1 MIRGLLRELLSGPL
15 YRDFRFQLRL
25 VTMAGGLFLFVFPSL
40 VGMSLFYI
48 DLLARRPE
56 WQGGPLP
63 VPVLEELTPLL
74 GDAVAR
80 EVVLGLIF
88 LTGLVFMLSAAYE
101 EPRLAP
107 VLDALGLVL
116 VVYSLFF
123 LITASDRC
131 IPSVGCSREFFFTA
145 VALAYVFGLA
155 GVWIPRFSRR
165 LTGWLALPYLS
176 VLLYQSFLWLVTL
189 ARTPWINLDW
199 SAVHAVLLFAATMIL
214 PVLVA
219 WIGLAGKPK

>member
-25 VTMAGGLFLFVFPSL
+25 VSMAGGLFLFVFPSL
-40 VGMSLFYI
+40 IGMSLFYV
-48 DLLARRPE
+48 DLLAQRPE
-56 WQGGPLP
+56 WEGGRLP
-63 VPVLEELTPLL
+63 APALEELIPLL
-74 GDAVAR
+74 GDTVAR

-88 LTGLVFMLSAAYE
+88 LTGLVFILSAAHE

-116 VVYSLFF
+116 TVYSLFF

-131 IPSVGCSREFFFTA
+131 IPSAGCSREFFFTA

-155 GVWIPRFSRR
+155 GVWIPRFMRR
-165 LTGWLALPYLS
+165 LAGWLALPYLS

-189 ARTPWINLDW
+189 AKTPWISLDW
-199 SAVHAVLLFAATMIL
+199 PVVHAVLLYAATMIL

-219 WIGLAGKPK
+219 WIGLAGKPG

>member
-1 MIRGLLRELLSGPL
+1 MIRGLLRELLSSPL

-40 VGMSLFYI
+40 VGMSLFYV
-48 DLLARRPE
+48 DLLTRRPE
-56 WQGGPLP
+56 WQGNRLQLSG
-63 VPVLEELTPLL
+63 LEAFAPLL
-74 GDAVAR
+74 GDTVTR
-80 EVVLGLIF
+80 GVVLGLIF
-88 LTGLVFMLSAAYE
+88 LLGLVCMLSAAHD
-101 EPRLAP
+101 EPRLSP

-123 LITASDRC
+123 LTTASDRC

-145 VALAYVFGLA
+145 VVLAYVFGLA
-155 GVWIPRFSRR
+155 GVWIPRISRR
-165 LTGWLALPYLS
+165 LTAWLALPYLS

-189 ARTPWINLDW
+189 ARTPWISLDW
-199 SAVHAVLLFAATMIL
+199 PVVHAVLLFTATMIL

-219 WIGLAGKPK
+219 WIGLAGKPG